1 MSCNKLSRARL
12 RTPVAAVL
20 AASLT
25 AAAAARAA
33 RADGEKKLK
42 VVTTLHVLAAIASD
56 VGGDRVDVKALARSI
71 EDPHE
76 VTATPKRYKELSTAD
91 AFVESGFQLEI
102 WDENVISGAN
112 NSKIQ
117 KAADGFCKAGAG
129 ETMLEVPAVL
139 SRQGGDLHPD
149 GNPHIWYEPFVGHIY
164 AKNIE
169 ACLARIAPEDAQTW
183 EKNRK
188 AFDKKLD
195 EAVFGAEL
203 VKLLGG
209 PTLEKLARSGKLA
222 GFLAEHKVPKG
233 YAGAG
238 EPLATILG
246 GLWKKAEPLRGAKLI
261 AYHKSWAYF
270 AQTWGC
276 EVIEAMEPKPG
287 IPPTA
292 GHLEDVE
299 RLSKQQSAKVI
310 LCMSYEP
317 RSQCDEFASKI
328 GGVVAA
334 MPSDVGAEDTKDFID
349 FQSMLVDRAVEA
361 LEKSKK

>member
-1 MSCNKLSRARL
+1 MKSMSYARL
-12 RTPVAAVL
+12 RTPVAAIL

-25 AAAAARAA
+25 AAAVARAA
-33 RADGEKKLK
+33 RAENEKKLK
-42 VVTTLHVLAAIASD
+42 VVTTLHVLASITSE
-56 VGGDRVDVKALARSI
+56 VGGDHVEVKALARPV

-76 VTATPKRYKELSTAD
+76 VTATPQRYKELSTAD

-129 ETMLEVPAVL
+129 TAMLEIPANI

-149 GNPHIWYEPFVGHIY
+149 GNPHIWYEPFAGHIY

-169 ACLARIAPEDAQTW
+169 ACLSRVDSANSQLW

-195 EAVFGAEL
+195 EAIFGPDL
-203 VKLLGG
+203 CKVLGG
-209 PTLEKLARSGKLA
+209 PLLEKLARSGKLDT
-222 GFLAEHKVPKG
+222 FLAEHKVPKG
-233 YAGAG
+233 YNKTG
-238 EPLATILG
+238 EPLKTLLG
-246 GLWKKAEPLRGAKLI
+246 GLMKKAEPLKGAKLL
-261 AYHKSWAYF
+261 AYHKSWCYF
-270 AQTWGC
+270 AQAYGC
-276 EVIEAMEPKPG
+276 EVIGAMEPKPG

-292 GHLEDVE
+292 GHLEE
-299 RLSKQQSAKVI
+299 IEKLSKQQGAKVI

-317 RSQCDEFASKI
+317 MLECEEFAEKI
-328 GGVVAA
+328 GGAVAL
-334 MPSDVGAEDTKDFID
+334 MPSDVGAEDTKDFIG
-349 FQSMLVDRAVEA
+349 FQTMLVERAVAA
-361 LEKSKK
+361 LGKSDKEK